1 MNDMTP
7 DLAMNIGINMAT
19 LAKQL
24 AKLEK
29 DTVDMVRGIEKKA
42 QIRIGTNSA
51 AKSAEI
57 FEAELER
64 MRNKF
69 DPLYAASKRYEAQLD
84 DLNLA
89 HRMGVLNAKQYEQ
102 ALERLAQQYL
112 VADNAAGRAAR
123 GQYDLGRISAQA
135 GLQVQDTFVQW
146 AAGTSII
153 QALSQQAPQLL
164 GLFGAWGAW
173 AGAAVAIGLPAIAM
187 LAKMSG
193 ETKSL
198 TDLTEELEQATG
210 AQADAATA
218 ARSSIEDLRAT
229 YGDMADEI
237 QRALELQLKLTAAQ
251 GEAALL
257 SAAKAGGKLFSGGFL
272 SPPTEMFSG
281 SDRSQRT
288 YFNAGDEAA
297 AQQQMRLKQLM
308 TDTGATVDQAE
319 RLQRA
324 LRMLETSNGPEA
336 ALRDAERLREILI
349 EIAGGIPQ
357 ALQKFGEE
365 FTFLGSVVAQ
375 AQRQIELGMSDTERR
390 GAELA
395 EAYDRRTRDLA
406 RLATDRADAEKQLA
420 LAREKGDETAIASA
434 ERMIGTIDD
443 EIART
448 RDVKARVEDVGE
460 EMKRVRDLA
469 GKAALNPEFEA
480 QYTALQKEVERAR
493 REGEKLGEVDL
504 SRLETAVRKLM
515 EMAGLM
521 ADGFARVGEG
531 LSSGVAD
538 AYRQYG
544 ASRRAGE
551 WIASSDAMSA
561 ARGLISA
568 KEGYRSEAYWDVNH
582 WRAGYGSDTGT
593 RADGSTYS
601 IQKGMVIS
609 ADDAQRDL
617 DRRIQSYFDTLIGQ
631 IGQTTFEALSAAQKA
646 ALASLLHNYGEGE
659 LKAGGDLGGV
669 LSALRDGNSQG
680 VADAIAA
687 RASDNAG
694 INRSR
699 RLEEAQ
705 AFGGAS
711 GAMEAQLSAEQKAL
725 QEQVKAREDL
735 TRAHDRFSESL
746 LKGIAD
752 AEFERSI
759 LGKSKEDQARLR
771 AEYLLT
777 AQAKRDGLDLNARLA
792 GSEMTV
798 AEAIQAKAQA
808 DAEAALAAEKRRVSE
823 ELATQRLRQAAQAQK
838 QFADQLVDSIVAG
851 RGLDSVLANLAATL
865 AKSAVQNFLFGSV
878 QNGVSSGGVLSGLFN
893 GIGKLFSFEGGG
905 ETPSG
910 ARSGGLDGRGGFL
923 AMLHPDETVI
933 DHVAGRSR
941 VPSAV
946 ASPASPAI
954 SGGAGRQ
961 AVSLQVIPSPYFDV
975 RVGAIS
981 NGVSVQHQRE
991 AQRAMPYTM
1000 REMQARGTV

>member
-7 DLAMNIGINMAT
+7 DLAMNIGINMAA

-69 DPLYAASKRYEAQLD
+69 DPLYAASKRYETQLEE
-84 DLNLA
+84 LNLA
-89 HRMGVLNAKQYEQ
+89 HRMGVLNAKQYEL
-102 ALERLAQQYL
+102 ALERLGQEYL
-112 VADNAAGRAAR
+112 AADSAAGRAGR
-123 GQYDLGRISAQA
+123 GQAQFGRFSSQA
-135 GLQVQDTFVQW
+135 GLQVQDFFVQVS
-146 AAGTSII
+146 AGTSAV
-153 QALSQQAPQLL
+153 QAFSQQAPQLL

-173 AGAAVAIGLPAIAM
+173 AGAAIAIGLPAIAM
-187 LAKMSG
+187 LTKMG
-193 ETKSL
+193 DETKSL
-198 TDLTEELEQATG
+198 ADLTDELQQATS
-210 AQADAATA
+210 AHADAAEA
-218 ARSSIEDLRAT
+218 AKVSIEDLRAK

-237 QRALELQLKLTAAQ
+237 QRALELQVQLTAAQ

-257 SAAKAGGKLFSGGFL
+257 NAARGGGALLGRGITQTRPATQSDEEFAAWQEARLQRLMNVTGG
-272 SPPTEMFSG
+272 TRE
-281 SDRSQRT
+281 
-288 YFNAGDEAA
+288 E
-297 AQQQMRLKQLM
+297 
-308 TDTGATVDQAE
+308 AE

-324 LRMLETSNGPEA
+324 LRMLETANGPEA
-336 ALRDAERLREILI
+336 AHRDAIRLRDLLI
-349 EIAGGIPQ
+349 EISGGIPQ
-357 ALQKFGEE
+357 AVQKFGDE
-365 FTFLGSVVAQ
+365 FAILGSIIAESE
-375 AQRQIELGMSDTERR
+375 RQIELGMSDTERR
-390 GAELA
+390 GVELA

-521 ADGFARVGEG
+521 ADGFARAGEG

-551 WIASSDAMSA
+551 WMASSDAMSA
-561 ARGLISA
+561 ARALIAA
-568 KEGYRSEAYWDVNH
+568 KEGFKLEAYKDVNH
-582 WRAGYGSDTGT
+582 YRAGYGSDTGT

-711 GAMEAQLSAEQKAL
+711 GAMEARLSAEQKAL

-798 AEAIQAKAQA
+798 AEAIQAKAKA
-808 DAEAALAAEKRRVSE
+808 DAEAALAAEKRRISE
-823 ELATQRLRQAAQAQK
+823 ELATQRLRQAAQVQK

-851 RGLDSVLANLAATL
+851 RGLDGVLANLAATL
-865 AKSAVQNFLFGSV
+865 AKSAVQNLLFGSV
-878 QNGVSSGGVLSGLFN
+878 QAGVSSGGLLSGLFN
-893 GIGKLFSFEGGG
+893 VIGKVASFEGGG

>member
-1 MNDMTP
+1 MNDMTTP
-7 DLAMNIGINMAT
+7 DLAMAIGINQAR
-19 LAKQL
+19 LAKEL
-24 AKLEK
+24 AALEK
-29 DTVDMVRGIEKKA
+29 RTVDAVTSLEKKA
-42 QIRIGTNSA
+42 QIRIGT
-51 AKSAEI
+51 KSAEESAKT
-57 FEAELER
+57 FAAELDR
-64 MRNKF
+64 MRTKF
-69 DPLYAASKRYEAQLD
+69 DPLYATSKRYEAQVEE
-84 DLNLA
+84 LNLA

-102 ALERLAQQYL
+102 ALERLGQEYL
-112 VADNAAGRAAR
+112 AADNAAAIAGRGA
-123 GQYDLGRISAQA
+123 GRFGGVASQIGFQIQDFAV
-135 GLQVQDTFVQW
+135 QVGS
-146 AAGTSII
+146 GTSAM
-153 QALSQQAPQLL
+153 QAFGQQAPQLL
-164 GLFGAWGAW
+164 GAFGKWGAF
-173 AGAAVAIGLPAIAM
+173 AGAGLAIAVPLIAA
-187 LAKMSG
+187 LAKMAG
-193 ETKSL
+193 ETRSL
-198 TDLTEELEQATG
+198 TDLTEELQQATS
-210 AQADAATA
+210 AQADAAEA
-218 ARSSIEDLRAT
+218 AKVSIEDLRAK
-229 YGDMADEI
+229 YGGMADEI
-237 QRALELQLKLTAAQ
+237 QRALELQVQLTAAQ
-251 GEAALL
+251 GQAALL
-257 SAAKAGGKLFSGGFL
+257 NAAKGGGSLFGSGLSTQPQQRMYGQSEDEFAAWQEAKLQ
-272 SPPTEMFSG
+272 
-281 SDRSQRT
+281 D
-288 YFNAGDEAA
+288 
-297 AQQQMRLKQLM
+297 LM
-308 TDTGATVDQAE
+308 DATGATREEAE
-319 RLQRA
+319 KLQRA
-324 LRMLETSNGPEA
+324 LRMLETTNGPEA
-336 ALRDAERLREILI
+336 AFRDATRLRDLLI
-349 EIAGGIPQ
+349 EISGGIPQ
-357 ALQKFGEE
+357 AVQKFGEE
-365 FTFLGSVVAQ
+365 FTYLGAVIAESE
-375 AQRQIELGMSDTERR
+375 RQIELGMSDTQRR

-434 ERMIGTIDD
+434 ERMIGAIDD

-480 QYTALQKEVERAR
+480 QYTSLQKEVERAR

-521 ADGFARVGEG
+521 ADGFAKAGEG
-531 LSSGVAD
+531 LSSGVAN

-561 ARGLISA
+561 ARALIAA
-568 KEGYRSEAYWDVNH
+568 KEGFKLEAYKDVNH
-582 WRAGYGSDTGT
+582 YRAGYGSDTGT
-593 RADGSTYS
+593 RADWSTYS

-798 AEAIQAKAQA
+798 AEAIQAKAKA

-865 AKSAVQNFLFGSV
+865 AKSAVQNLLFGSV
-878 QNGVSSGGVLSGLFN
+878 QGGVSSGGLLSGLFN

-923 AMLHPDETVI
+923 ALLHPDETVI